1 MTLKIKPPAD
11 PPPMTRLSVRIPEPT
26 AAMLTAYQKAYEQIY
41 NKPTDGG
48 FIVNE
53 ILLAFFTADR
63 EFQEYLKKHPDYMQS
78 APQKTSQ
85 RKDLSPTYGQTEQ

>member
-1 MTLKIKPPAD
+1 MSLRIKPPAE

-26 AAMLTAYQKAYEQIY
+26 AALITAYQKAYEQIY
-41 NKPTDGG
+41 SKSTEGG

-63 EFQEYLKKHPDYMQS
+63 EFQEYLKKNPD
-78 APQKTSQ
+78 ALHADTQKS
-85 RKDLSPTYGQTEQ
+85 